1 MKSNSNIQKA
11 TTLTN
16 KQSQILNTE
25 KHRSQKMKYHKL
37 NYQHTGKE
45 RINILLESNYFKT
58 YSTLLTIFALYL
70 DDIKRL
76 TTSQTYDKLF
86 DLISVIIISLFLI
99 EVILDFLVDEQ
110 YGCGLFF
117 WIDII
122 GIITMILDIS
132 SISNKI
138 IYGENLEIQQIN
150 FNGLLVMKISKNL
163 KIIRIVRITNLVK
176 IFNHMSRQKKKNDDK
191 NDTDISSRF
200 EDFSSKKI
208 IILTI
213 FLLIAIIVFNP
224 NYYFSMTTQS
234 EYGIQLF
241 NELKKQ
247 NITKLNQT
255 FNLYINYFK
264 NDKKNPII
272 YANVYGFEYINKD
285 FHSKLRL
292 TEKLLYYAQCKG
304 IQNLDNEE
312 NQNFIKYLVNL
323 GILPS
328 VTVLV
333 NKCIAIF
340 DNRYQSKLISKLNI
354 IKTSGILIIFTIG
367 FLSFCVDIEDLVL
380 KPIEN
385 MTTKIENMAKN
396 PISSMDDNNNNN
408 IKDTKNCLS
417 CTKSNIEMLETQ
429 VLEKKIS
436 KICSMLALGFGE
448 AGSQIISSV
457 LQEGVNVEM
466 NPIIPGKKVM
476 GIYGFCDI
484 RNFTDTTEV
493 LQQHVMIFV
502 NQVAEIVHELVSDY
516 CGSANKNI
524 GDAFLVVW
532 KFDDKFIK
540 QIVNSNGKIDL
551 KLIKCEEVSQICD
564 MALISI
570 IKILIQ
576 ITKSYKLAVYKK
588 HSGLNA
594 RMKNYR
600 VRLGFGLHLGPS
612 IEGAIGSMF
621 KIDASYLSPDVN
633 MANALEEKTKDYS
646 KELIISGDFVDYLSE
661 NSKKNLRLLDVIKNN
676 SGEIN
681 RFYSIDLDL
690 KNLKTEK
697 KEDSIFKDNDL
708 QNKLEKII
716 EKRKKAKKL
725 YFDVVKRHKNN
736 VWNEFVSNDVDF
748 VKIRQRYSQEF
759 IDTYNEAMNKYIEG
773 KWDEAKNLFLKVE
786 NILGEKDIPSQ
797 NILDYMK
804 EYNYVAPVDWEG
816 YKDESK
822 N

>member
-1 MKSNSNIQKA
+1 MKKNNSNIQKA

-25 KHRSQKMKYHKL
+25 KQRNQKIKYHKL

-45 RINILLESNYFKT
+45 RINIILESNYFKC

-70 DDIKRL
+70 DDIKKL
-76 TTSQTYDKLF
+76 TTNQSYDKLF
-86 DLISVIIISLFLI
+86 DIISVIIIGLFLV

-110 YGCGLFF
+110 YGCGLLF

-132 SISNKI
+132 SISDKI
-138 IYGENLEIQQIN
+138 IYGDNLGIQHIMSQRKIII
-150 FNGLLVMKISKNL
+150 KISKSL
-163 KIIRIVRITNLVK
+163 KIIRIVRITKLVK
-176 IFNHMSRQKKKNDDK
+176 MFNHMIRKKKNEDDK
-191 NDTDISSRF
+191 IETDISSRF
-200 EDFSSKKI
+200 EDFSSKKM
-208 IILTI
+208 IILI
-213 FLLIAIIVFNP
+213 SFLLIAIIVFNP
-224 NYYFSMTTQS
+224 NYYFSMTTEI
-234 EYGIQLF
+234 EYGIKLF
-241 NELKKQ
+241 NDIEEK
-247 NITKLNQT
+247 NITSLNKT
-255 FNLYINYFK
+255 FNLYIDYFK
-264 NDKKNPII
+264 NNKKFPII
-272 YANVYGFEYINKD
+272 YANIYGFEYINKE
-285 FHSKLRL
+285 FNSKLRL
-292 TEKLLYYAQCKG
+292 TEKLSYYDECKG
-304 IQNLDNEE
+304 LRNSNQTENLEFVKHLTN
-312 NQNFIKYLVNL
+312 I
-323 GILPS
+323 GIIPS
-328 VTVLV
+328 ISVLL

-340 DNRYQSKLISKLNI
+340 DNRYQIKLTCKLNI

-367 FLSFCVDIEDLVL
+367 FLSLCVDIENLVL

-385 MTTKIENMAKN
+385 MTRKIENMAKN
-396 PISSMDDNNNNN
+396 PISSMDDNNKNNL
-408 IKDTKNCLS
+408 KDNKNCLT
-417 CTKSNIEMLETQ
+417 CTKTNIEMLETQ

-493 LQQHVMIFV
+493 LQQNVMIFV
-502 NQVAEIVHELVSDY
+502 NQVAEIVHEIVSDY

-532 KFDDKFIK
+532 KFDDEFI
-540 QIVNSNGKIDL
+540 QNSNGKIDL
-551 KLIKCEEVSQICD
+551 KLSKCEEVSQICD

-576 ITKSYKLAVYKK
+576 ITKSYKLAIYKK

-633 MANALEEKTKDYS
+633 MANSLEEKTKDYS
-646 KELIISGDFVDYLSE
+646 KDLIISGNFVDFLSE
-661 NSKKNLRLLDVIKNN
+661 NSKKNLRLLDVIKNT

-725 YFDVVKRHKNN
+725 YYDVVKKHKNN
-736 VWNEFVSNDVDF
+736 VWNEFVSNDVDY
-748 VKIRQRYSQEF
+748 VKIRQRYSKEF
-759 IDTYNEAMNKYIEG
+759 IDTYNEGMNKYIEG
-773 KWDEAKNLFLKVE
+773 NWDEAKNLFLKAE
-786 NILGEKDIPSQ
+786 SILGDKDIPSQ

-804 EYNYVAPVDWEG
+804 QYNYYAPVDWEG
-816 YKDESK
+816 YKDENK
-822 N
+822 K

>member
-1 MKSNSNIQKA
+1 MKKNNSNIQKN

-25 KHRSQKMKYHKL
+25 KQRNQKIKYHKL

-45 RINILLESNYFKT
+45 RINIILESNYFKC

-70 DDIKRL
+70 DDIKKL
-76 TTSQTYDKLF
+76 TTNQSYDKLF
-86 DLISVIIISLFLI
+86 DIISVIIISLFLV

-110 YGCGLFF
+110 YGCGLLF

-132 SISNKI
+132 SISDKI
-138 IYGENLEIQQIN
+138 IYGDNLGIQHIMSQRKIII
-150 FNGLLVMKISKNL
+150 KISKSL
-163 KIIRIVRITNLVK
+163 KIIRIVRITKLVK
-176 IFNHMSRQKKKNDDK
+176 MFNHMIRKKKNEDDK
-191 NDTDISSRF
+191 IETDISSRF
-200 EDFSSKKI
+200 EDFSSKKM
-208 IILTI
+208 IILI
-213 FLLIAIIVFNP
+213 SFLLIAIIVFNP
-224 NYYFSMTTQS
+224 NYYFSMTTEI
-234 EYGIQLF
+234 EYGIKLF
-241 NELKKQ
+241 NDIEEK
-247 NITKLNQT
+247 NITSLNKT
-255 FNLYINYFK
+255 FNLYIDYFK
-264 NDKKNPII
+264 NNKKFPII
-272 YANVYGFEYINKD
+272 YANIYGFEYINKE
-285 FHSKLRL
+285 FNSKLRL
-292 TEKLLYYAQCKG
+292 TEKLSYYDECKG
-304 IQNLDNEE
+304 LRNSNQTENLEFVKHLTN
-312 NQNFIKYLVNL
+312 I
-323 GILPS
+323 GIIPS
-328 VTVLV
+328 ISVLL

-340 DNRYQSKLISKLNI
+340 DNRYQIKLTCKLNI

-367 FLSFCVDIEDLVL
+367 FLSLCVDIENLVL

-385 MTTKIENMAKN
+385 MTRKIENMAKN
-396 PISSMDDNNNNN
+396 PISSMDDNNKNNL
-408 IKDTKNCLS
+408 KDNKNCLT
-417 CTKSNIEMLETQ
+417 CTKTNIEMLETQ

-493 LQQHVMIFV
+493 LQQNVMIFV
-502 NQVAEIVHELVSDY
+502 NQVAEIVHEIVSDY

-532 KFDDKFIK
+532 KFDDEFI
-540 QIVNSNGKIDL
+540 QNSNGKIDL
-551 KLIKCEEVSQICD
+551 KLDKYRQINQICD

-576 ITKSYKLAVYKK
+576 ITKSYKLAIYKK

-633 MANALEEKTKDYS
+633 MANSLEEKTKDYS
-646 KELIISGDFVDYLSE
+646 KDLIISGNFVDFLSE
-661 NSKKNLRLLDVIKNN
+661 NSKKNLRLLDVIKNT

-681 RFYSIDLDL
+681 RLYSIDLDL
-690 KNLKTEK
+690 NNLHTEK

-725 YFDVVKRHKNN
+725 YYDVVKKHKNN
-736 VWNEFVSNDVDF
+736 VWNEFVSNDVDY
-748 VKIRQRYSQEF
+748 VKIRQRYSKEF
-759 IDTYNEAMNKYIEG
+759 IDTYNEGMNKYIEG
-773 KWDEAKNLFLKVE
+773 NWDEAKNLFLKAE
-786 NILGEKDIPSQ
+786 SILGDKDIPSQ

-804 EYNYVAPVDWEG
+804 QYNYYAPVDWEG
-816 YKDESK
+816 YKDENK
-822 N
+822 K